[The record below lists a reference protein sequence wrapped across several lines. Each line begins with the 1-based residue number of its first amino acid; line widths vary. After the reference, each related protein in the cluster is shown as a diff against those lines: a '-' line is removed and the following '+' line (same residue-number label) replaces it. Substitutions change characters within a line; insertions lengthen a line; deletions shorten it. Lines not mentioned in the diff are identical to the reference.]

1 MIFYHVEN
9 LMQKE
14 EETLKCKEKNH
25 LKFLCVG

>member
-1 MIFYHVEN
+1 MFFYYVVN

-25 LKFLCVG
+25 LNSYV